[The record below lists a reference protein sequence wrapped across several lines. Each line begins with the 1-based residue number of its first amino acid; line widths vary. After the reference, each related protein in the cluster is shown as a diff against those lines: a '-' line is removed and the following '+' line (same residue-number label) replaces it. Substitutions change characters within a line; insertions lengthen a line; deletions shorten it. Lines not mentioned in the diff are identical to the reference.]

1 MSVQQN
7 GKTFFGHPFQLSS
20 LFHIELWERFSFYGM
35 QAILLFYLYFEASK
49 GGLGIDE
56 AEAGGISAIYGGS
69 IYLLTLVGGW
79 ISDRVLGAERTLF
92 YSGITVMAGHIALAI
107 FPGLAGLIS
116 GLVLI
121 AFGSGG
127 VKASASA
134 MVGSLYEQDDTKH
147 LRDAGFSL
155 FYLSINI
162 GAFFGP
168 LLTGYLQSRIGF
180 HWGFGAAAVGMA
192 FGLAQYARGRKNLP
206 PTAAVNPLKPNEK
219 AFVLAGF
226 IGALVVLAI
235 VFATGLVNYDNF
247 KNVLFGFILVV
258 TTIYFARL
266 FITGK
271 QLGAKT
277 NYIIAYIPLFIAACI
292 FWAVWFQVFTAV
304 SIYFE
309 KFMRLNRMI
318 DGFEVPPAW
327 LASAQGLWVIL
338 LASGMAAMWT
348 KMGDKQPKTPF
359 KFALSLIVVG
369 LAYGVFLPYTY
380 SNTIM
385 SMVGMI
391 FVLFLLTVAELLI
404 SPISLSLA
412 TKIAPTQFKTQMVA
426 LNFLTISV
434 GITAG
439 GKLFGAYYDEQN
451 LSKFF
456 ELMTYLGVGA
466 GCILL
471 LLVPVLNKLLKG
483 ID

>member
-219 AFVLAGF
+219 AFVWAGF
-226 IGALVVLAI
+226 IGEVVVWAI
-235 VFATGLVNYDNF
+235 VDDTGLVSFD
-247 KNVLFGFILVV
+247 
-258 TTIYFARL
+258 
-266 FITGK
+266 
-271 QLGAKT
+271 
-277 NYIIAYIPLFIAACI
+277 
-292 FWAVWFQVFTAV
+292 
-304 SIYFE
+304 
-309 KFMRLNRMI
+309 
-318 DGFEVPPAW
+318 
-327 LASAQGLWVIL
+327 
-338 LASGMAAMWT
+338 
-348 KMGDKQPKTPF
+348 
-359 KFALSLIVVG
+359 
-369 LAYGVFLPYTY
+369 
-380 SNTIM
+380 
-385 SMVGMI
+385 
-391 FVLFLLTVAELLI
+391 
-404 SPISLSLA
+404 
-412 TKIAPTQFKTQMVA
+412 
-426 LNFLTISV
+426 
-434 GITAG
+434 
-439 GKLFGAYYDEQN
+439 
-451 LSKFF
+451 
-456 ELMTYLGVGA
+456 
-466 GCILL
+466 
-471 LLVPVLNKLLKG
+471 
-483 ID
+483 